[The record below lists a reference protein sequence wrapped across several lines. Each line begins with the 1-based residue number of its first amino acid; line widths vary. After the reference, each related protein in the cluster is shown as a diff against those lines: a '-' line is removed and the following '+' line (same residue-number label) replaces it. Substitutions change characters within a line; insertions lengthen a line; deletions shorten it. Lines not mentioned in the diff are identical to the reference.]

1 MCSGRYPVPRESAA
15 CAGQARGPG
24 GSSAD
29 NEILPDTCLRGVLPQ
44 KAEGREKLFLLLIA
58 VKTRHPTPV
67 LRVPGWSRERRPY
80 RGPSRM
86 HSEGRWEE
94 EQSWKPGDAGMGAGG
109 SPP

>member
-15 CAGQARGPG
+15 CARQARDPG

-29 NEILPDTCLRGVLPQ
+29 NEILPDTWLRGVLPQ
-44 KAEGREKLFLLLIA
+44 KAEGSEKLFLLLIA
-58 VKTRHPTPV
+58 IETRHPT
-67 LRVPGWSRERRPY
+67 LGQRVPGWSRGRRPY
-80 RGPSRM
+80 RGPSRT

-94 EQSWKPGDAGMGAGG
+94 EQSRKPGEAGVGAGG